1 MCNKAKTSWHKNSKR
16 ILLLTHQVKDLDF
29 VEFPD
34 EIHYRTVQTFEIE
47 RSMDQSFR
55 TKYTAGQSGLL
66 RLSEEFPDEIHY
78 QTVRTLKLSESFQT
92 KNMTRLLKWNEE
104 TLPGLPGLR
113 NGHLKKK
120 GMLPEVF
127 YFFL

>member
-1 MCNKAKTSWHKNSKR
+1 M
-16 ILLLTHQVKDLDF
+16 IG
-29 VEFPD
+29 D
-34 EIHYRTVQTFEIE
+34 EIVMGKTIGDEMGFQTKITTRFLVLNESFQMKYTTGQSRLLKLSE
-47 RSMDQSFR
+47 SFR